1 MQALNCME
9 QYFNTA
15 IVAIVWM
22 LAMLSVILGLDR
34 MIKII
39 MANYLIS
46 SILLGLWNF
55 IDLISNRLLI
65 WEVDR
70 RVEGMQNSLAL
81 FLKAWKPTLLLTVY
95 FVLLIFI
102 VTKSHIWIGKIRNE
116 VARFFLTVLFLPC
129 TVISILL
136 GISLS
141 IFGSQLIDL
150 GQLQVLAEW
159 VKGIPYLY
167 NFVLLTPVWSIIPGI
182 VTIIVAAFILRT
194 KSEVVEKEFVLDFDD
209 EPMPE
214 LW

>member
-1 MQALNCME
+1 ME

-15 IVAIVWM
+15 IVAIVGM

-46 SILLGLWNF
+46 SILLWLGNF

-65 WEVDR
+65 GEADR
-70 RVEGMQNSLAL
+70 RVEGMQNALAW
-81 FLKAWKPTLLLTVY
+81 FLKAWKPTLLLTIY

-102 VTKSHIWIGKIRNE
+102 VTKSHIWIGKIKNE
-116 VARFFLTVLFLPC
+116 VARFALTVLFLPC

-141 IFGSQLIDL
+141 IFWSQLVDL
-150 GQLQVLAEW
+150 GQLQILAEW
-159 VKGIPYLY
+159 VEWIPYLY
-167 NFVLLTPVWSIIPGI
+167 NFVLLTPVWSILPGI
-182 VTIIVAAFILRT
+182 ITIIVAAFILRT
-194 KSEVVEKEFVLDFDD
+194 KWEPVEKDFVLDFDD
-209 EPMPE
+209 DPAVE
-214 LW
+214 L